1 MASRTRI
8 LSAAFASTAAG
19 ESPVRAVFSAASV
32 ASRTRAS
39 SISRSNKSSRRLRAS
54 EIMGLLQ
61 TALVLQ
67 DFAGDTTGVDFVS
80 SRADGLLH
88 GRHLVCIHNRSLG
101 DGFFD
106 LLQGA
111 RRIGQGDMVAG
122 LCRCG
127 RRGTFALRL
136 VSYNAAARAFGRR

>member
-8 LSAAFASTAAG
+8 FSAAFASTAAG
-19 ESPVRAVFSAASV
+19 ESPVRAAFSAASV

-39 SISRSNKSSRRLRAS
+39 SISRSNKSSRRRRAS

-61 TALVLQ
+61 TALVFQ
-67 DFAGDTTGVDFVS
+67 HFAGDPTRVDFVS
-80 SRADGLLH
+80 ARADGLLH
-88 GRHLVCIHNRSLG
+88 GGHLVCVHNRSLG

-111 RRIGQGDMVAG
+111 RGIGQGDMIP
-122 LCRCG
+122 
-127 RRGTFALRL
+127 
-136 VSYNAAARAFGRR
+136 